1 LSGLSPLL
9 LVTSNPNKAREASR
23 LLGRPVESLPL
34 ELPEIQSLD
43 FEVVVRAKAVEAAR
57 RTGRVVLVEDSG
69 LVVVSWG
76 GYPGPLTKWAVGAAG
91 ESGFARMLDPFE
103 RRAEAVSALA
113 VARPGDG
120 EADVLVAVGRVTGS
134 LAREPRG
141 TAGFGWDVLF
151 VPEGERRT
159 FAEMEPAE
167 KDARSHRARAFE
179 ELGRLLSGER

>member
-1 LSGLSPLL
+1 MTPLL
-9 LVTSNPNKAREASR
+9 FVTSNPNKAREATR
-23 LLGRPVESLPL
+23 LLGRPVESVAF
-34 ELPEIQSLD
+34 ELPEVQSLD
-43 FEVVVRAKAVEAAR
+43 FEAVVRAKAVEAAR
-57 RTGRVVLVEDSG
+57 RTGRAVLVEDSG
-69 LVVVSWG
+69 LVVLAWR

-120 EADVLVAVGRVTGS
+120 EADVLVAVGRVEGS

-141 TAGFGWDVLF
+141 AGGFGWDVLF
-151 VPEGERRT
+151 VPEGESRT
-159 FAEMEPAE
+159 FAEMSPAE

-179 ELGRLLSGER
+179 ELARLLADER